1 MRINIIKMTKQSR
14 YKLYPY
20 LEKKSV
26 PKSKVC
32 NMCHIEKPIGD
43 FAKGSTY
50 ADGHRPSCKECVNE
64 VRRQM
69 EALNRS
75 VFPF

>member
-1 MRINIIKMTKQSR
+1 MKKEIVKQDR

-20 LEKKSV
+20 LEKKPV

-32 NMCHIEKPIGD
+32 NVCHIEKTIGD

-64 VRRQM
+64 IAAILR
-69 EALNRS
+69 ENNKLL
-75 VFPF
+75 FPF

>member
-20 LEKKSV
+20 LEKKPV

-50 ADGHRPSCKECVNE
+50 ADGHRPSCKECVND
-64 VRRQM
+64 VAAILRQ
-69 EALNRS
+69 NKRD